1 MVSARTILA
10 TLGVVQLL
18 VRSVCV
24 CVRACMQC
32 LRVSVCL
39 GVVQL
44 LVRSVW
50 FAVASAFA
58 GGVIKGSSVTF
69 VLLRVYGV
77 ALPERCNIIN
87 TYIKINIIKIN
98 I

>member
-1 MVSARTILA
+1 M
-10 TLGVVQLL
+10 
-18 VRSVCV
+18 CV
-24 CVRACMQC
+24 CVRACVQR

-44 LVRSVW
+44 LVRSVR

-58 GGVIKGSSVTF
+58 GGVIKGISVTF

-77 ALPERCNIIN
+77 APSERGSIMN
-87 TYIKINIIKIN
+87 TYISINI
-98 I
+98 